1 MHPRLWRTLEHAGH
15 DLDLSLMRVDVS
27 SASEYPALFETM
39 VRERLAALLVLLV
52 LLVLPD
58 DNASFN
64 ARASLVDL
72 AAKRLELL

>member
-1 MHPRLWRTLEHAGH
+1 
-15 DLDLSLMRVDVS
+15 
-27 SASEYPALFETM
+27 M
-39 VRERLAALLVLLV
+39 VRERLAALFV
-52 LLVLPD
+52 LLVLPV